1 MSDISHLDGSA
12 AAGLLSELFA
22 VEITLATAECV
33 RCHADVAVAEMHLY
47 ALEMGAVLRCP
58 GCEAVMLRIGCVGDE
73 RWIDAT
79 GMRRMRISRATVAT
93 GPV

>member
-22 VEITLATAECV
+22 FEITLATAECV
-33 RCHADVAVAEMHLY
+33 HCHTDVVLAEMHLY

-58 GCEAVMLRIGCVGDE
+58 GCEAVMLRIGCAGDE

-79 GMRRMRISRATVAT
+79 GMRTMRVSQATVAT
-93 GPV
+93 GLV